1 MLLIGSHISLSGKEM
16 FLGSVKETLLNG
28 ANCLM
33 VYTGAPQNTKR
44 ANMNTFKIQEAH
56 ALLKENNIKLEHI
69 IVHAPYILNLANPD
83 IEKRKFAIDFLTQ
96 EVLRTNALGA
106 SIIVLHPGSAVGKD
120 RPQATQFIAE
130 GINQVLANTK
140 GLGVKIALE
149 TMAGKGNEM
158 GKTFLELAQ
167 IIQLIED
174 QSRIGVCFDT
184 CHVFDAGYDLVNQKD
199 AVLDEFIKTIG
210 LDKLLVLHINDS
222 KNTLGSMKD
231 RHANIGSGYIG
242 MDALMAIIYDQRLAL
257 IPKILETPYI
267 DGKPPYKEEIALIK
281 RNAPKNY

>member
-1 MLLIGSHISLSGKEM
+1 VLLIGSHISLSGKEM